1 MVCRIVLP
9 LPLLTDRC
17 SACSY
22 PAAGCLHPPLNGRYR
37 LPSIPHPVVSEKGW
51 PSLDKT
57 CFEASSF
64 NLFVTADIFSR
75 MLAVHFVL
83 DFYAELTQAWPGAKI
98 MLCQS
103 EGSKHTLKRLNWT
116 LFRWTRQNT
125 MQIWADFASVSTAL
139 AGWIIW
145 PANLRHIFSLS
156 LRQLQN
162 MSKIKCRFVFKKEKK
177 KHSLW
182 TYCMFLHVLFINL
195 FIFEDQILIVI

>member
-1 MVCRIVLP
+1 MSWSCRWLATCSGWLLP
-9 LPLLTDRC
+9 PPWTVSLRYGMPYCPTITLADRC
-17 SACSY
+17 SACSC

-64 NLFVTADIFSR
+64 NLFVTAEIFFR

-103 EGSKHTLKRLNWT
+103 KHTLMRLNWT

-125 MQIWADFASVSTAL
+125 MQILGRFRHCFRGTCGL
-139 AGWIIW
+139 N
-145 PANLRHIFSLS
+145 NLTCKSSAYF
-156 LRQLQN
+156 
-162 MSKIKCRFVFKKEKK
+162 
-177 KHSLW
+177 
-182 TYCMFLHVLFINL
+182 
-195 FIFEDQILIVI
+195 